1 MTFANKIRYGLYLLI
16 KAWDFPFCDM
26 VRVRLVNG
34 LLKQKHE
41 KLIIRAGVTLH
52 DFQNLSLGND
62 VSINHGCFVSAV
74 GGLTIG
80 NYVAI
85 GHNTSI
91 ITTEH
96 SYTDRDTPIKYQPII
111 KKPVKIADNVWI
123 GANVTILAGVSIAE
137 GTIVAA
143 GAVVTKSI
151 TDTYTIIGGCPAKF
165 IKHYKNDSVKA

>member
-1 MTFANKIRYGLYLLI
+1 M
-16 KAWDFPFCDM
+16 
-26 VRVRLVNG
+26 RVHLVNG
-34 LLKQKHE
+34 ILKRKHK
-41 KLIIRAGVTLH
+41 KLVVRAGVTLH
-52 DFQNLSLGND
+52 GFQSLSLGD
-62 VSINHGCFVSAV
+62 DISINHGCFISAV

-96 SYTDRDTPIKYQPII
+96 GYTDHDTPIKYQPIV
-111 KKPVKIADNVWI
+111 KKPVKIMDNVWI

-151 TDTYTIIGGCPAKF
+151 TEPNTIVGGCPQ
-165 IKHYKNDSVKA
+165 NL